1 MNVLTACSG
10 IGAPEHA
17 WRDLP
22 FKFVGC
28 SEIEPFPSAV
38 LKHHYPNVTNYGDM
52 NNYRD
57 WKINEPITA
66 LFSGT
71 PCQSFSVAGLRQG
84 MDSPNGNLALVYLGM
99 VERFAPRW
107 VVWENV
113 PGVLSSNG
121 GRDFGA
127 FLGALAQ
134 LGYGYAY
141 RTLDSQFFG
150 VPQRRRRVFV
160 VGHISDWRCAAA
172 VLFEPTSLSGNITK
186 SRKEGKR
193 IAPAVTTGAPYSRT
207 GNERVEAD
215 ALVIDVDLVYENHA
229 KDSRAKQVDVC
240 PTVAAA
246 WGTGGG
252 NVPLVQ
258 SANETY
264 AMPGNWVGRS
274 PENGGNQT
282 TPAIELSPTLTRT
295 DVPAICPKWPAK
307 VGNTLGADWEDK
319 MGLND
324 QHINAGAPYFIPQRD
339 QVRRILPIE
348 AERLQGFTDGYTD
361 ITYRGK
367 PAPDSQRYKALGNSM
382 AVPVVRWIGKRIA
395 EVEKANA

>member
-17 WRDLP
+17 WGDLP
-22 FKFVGC
+22 FNFIGC

-52 NNYRD
+52 TKYRD

-107 VVWENV
+107 VIWENV

-121 GRDFGA
+121 GRDFGS
-127 FLGALAQ
+127 FIGALGQ
-134 LGYGYAY
+134 LGYSYAY
-141 RTLDSQFFG
+141 RVLDAQYFG

-172 VLFEPTSLSGNITK
+172 VLFEPTSLSGDITK
-186 SRKEGKR
+186 SRKKGKR
-193 IAPAVTTGAPYSRT
+193 IAPAVTTGPPYSRT
-207 GNERVEAD
+207 ENERVEAD
-215 ALVIDVDLVYENHA
+215 ALVVNRMLGFGDYVESDYTSTLQAHEAKDVSDIVMQPLYRETDHGNYTDSDTAGTLLAQQSKRAVDLV
-229 KDSRAKQVDVC
+229 
-240 PTVAAA
+240 T
-246 WGTGGG
+246 
-252 NVPLVQ
+252 
-258 SANETY
+258 
-264 AMPGNWVGRS
+264 
-274 PENGGNQT
+274 
-282 TPAIELSPTLTRT
+282 
-295 DVPAICPKWPAK
+295 WPAE

-324 QHINAGAPYFIPQRD
+324 QHINAGAPYFIPHKD